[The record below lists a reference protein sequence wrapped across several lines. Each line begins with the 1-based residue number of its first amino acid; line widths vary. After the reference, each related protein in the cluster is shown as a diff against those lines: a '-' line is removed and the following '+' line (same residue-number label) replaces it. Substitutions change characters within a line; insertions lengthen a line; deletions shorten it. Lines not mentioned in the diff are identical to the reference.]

1 MINSQ
6 TGEEYS
12 FEEFIA
18 QSRIFQQP
26 DLDEHTEPLGVDYV
40 IEPLQPMEK
49 GCIDHKELYEFLH

>member
-18 QSRIFQQP
+18 QARIFQQP
-26 DLDEHTEPLGVDYV
+26 DLDQHTEPLSVDYV
-40 IEPLQPMEK
+40 IEPLQPIEK
-49 GCIDHKELYEFLH
+49 GCIDHKELYEFIH